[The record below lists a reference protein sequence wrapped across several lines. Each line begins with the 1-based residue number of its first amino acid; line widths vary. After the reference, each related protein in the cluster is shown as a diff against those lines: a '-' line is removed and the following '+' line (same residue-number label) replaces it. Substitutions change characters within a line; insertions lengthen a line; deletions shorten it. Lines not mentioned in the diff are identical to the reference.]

1 MTDNAFCDGPANV
14 AAGSRRSFLQAG
26 SLLLGGLGL
35 SDLLRL
41 RAAAG
46 ARKAVDTAVI
56 LLWLEGGPSHMETY
70 DMKPDSPREYRGEFS
85 PISTRVPG
93 LDVCELLPRHCELAD
108 RFSVIRSIA
117 HKVPDHPGAAGRF
130 LNGRPPRNISATVS
144 DHPTFDAIVGNMR
157 EQNSQSGLPQFVS
170 NRAALKGGGQA
181 YLGPTAGPFVVDL
194 LTPEMAQL
202 PIGPDFDR
210 LDPAFSVK
218 NLSVDEHVADR
229 LDDRMAL
236 LNAFDRLRRD
246 VDSNRL
252 IEASDRFQQ
261 RAVQVLSSS
270 ATRDAFDLARE
281 PAAVRDRYGRNTMGH
296 SALLARRLVE
306 AGCSMVTLDWGRISR
321 KYPTWDD
328 HGDAQHIFNA
338 MKSRLPIYDRAIT
351 ALIEDIFQRGLDQ
364 RVLVIA
370 TGEFGRTPKVNMG
383 RAKTPLW
390 PGRDH
395 WPGAM
400 SVLVSGGGWK
410 MGHVVGQTNRKGEYP
425 AERILD
431 PNDLVA
437 TVYRFLGIDP
447 DTMMVDHRGRP
458 LPLLPSGEPIRELL

>member
-1 MTDNAFCDGPANV
+1 MADNAYCDGPADA

-46 ARKAVDTAVI
+46 AAKAVDTAVI

-70 DMKPDSPREYRGEFS
+70 DMKPDAPREYRGEFS

-93 LDVCELLPRHCELAD
+93 LDVCELLPRHCGLAD

-130 LNGRPPRNISATVS
+130 LTGRTPRNISATIS

-157 EQNSQSGLPQFVS
+157 EQTSRSGIPQFVS
-170 NRAALKGGGQA
+170 NKAMLKGGGQA
-181 YLGPTAGPFVVDL
+181 YLGPAAGPFVVDL
-194 LTPEMAQL
+194 LTPAMAQL

-218 NLSVDEHVADR
+218 NLSVDEQVADR

-236 LNAFDRLRRD
+236 LKAFDRLRRN

-281 PAAVRDRYGRNTMGH
+281 PTAVRDRYGRNTMGH

-328 HGDAQHIFNA
+328 HGDSHHIFDA

-431 PNDLVA
+431 PNDFIA

-447 DTMMVDHRGRP
+447 GTMMVDHRGRP
-458 LPLLPSGEPIRELL
+458 LPLLPSGDAIRELL

>member
-46 ARKAVDTAVI
+46 ERKAVDTAVI

-130 LNGRPPRNISATVS
+130 LTGRTPRNISATVS

-395 WPGAM
+395 WSGAM